1 MTALHEAVQHGREE
15 IAKVLLEAG
24 ASPLVR
30 APVAGTPFHSAASQA
45 RLPIFE
51 QLISYASKLSSPG
64 YLDYQNHHGRT
75 ALHEAAEYNHPNIA
89 QRLIDEGASLT
100 LQDHEGRNALHWA
113 VHSENARIIE
123 MLVHKAGSVLFEQVT
138 RFWQDTPLQTA
149 VVLKKHASL
158 KKLHELGENP
168 EAVTVQGRTPLH
180 FASSPAHADATA
192 AKILLDFHAKPEARN
207 MMSATVLH
215 EAVHANSEVLDAVL
229 EKCDPKLILATDD
242 NGCTPLHIAAAD
254 GELDRMKKLLQKCAE
269 GKRLRLLRS
278 RRKDGMTVKDLAL
291 YQGREPTTNSW
302 SSRKTRR
309 RRMRRRA

>member
-1 MTALHEAVQHGREE
+1 
-15 IAKVLLEAG
+15 
-24 ASPLVR
+24 
-30 APVAGTPFHSAASQA
+30 
-45 RLPIFE
+45 
-51 QLISYASKLSSPG
+51 
-64 YLDYQNHHGRT
+64 
-75 ALHEAAEYNHPNIA
+75 
-89 QRLIDEGASLT
+89 
-100 LQDHEGRNALHWA
+100 
-113 VHSENARIIE
+113 

-138 RFWQDTPLQTA
+138 RFWQDTPLHTA

-158 KKLHELGENP
+158 KKLLELGANP
-168 EAVTVQGRTPLH
+168 EAVTVQRRTPLH

-207 MMSATVLH
+207 MMGAMVLH

-278 RRKDGMTVKDLAL
+278 RRKDGMTAKDLAL
-291 YQGREPTTNSW
+291 YQG
-302 SSRKTRR
+302 K
-309 RRMRRRA
+309 RANYDFLVEQENQAPADEEESVAVVEQHQQQQQSTAVPVEKLETSLLQTKKQGTVP